1 MDVPAGGKTQRRVN
15 SGVTRRGKT
24 LLDVLYAAG
33 FICLQAVHG
42 NGLTRPL
49 VSDIVNGCFT
59 SSRSLLEDF
68 KAQRMRI
75 SKHPP
80 SPRTT
85 VAFVSSSR
93 LGPRRTATVLSFVAL
108 PGSKEKFAVKAT
120 PLPFPLA
127 TSQARLEMRSDDT
140 RAPVLNLRPS
150 SFQRLHG
157 CSGTGKRQLKQQ
169 LTPWSEIEKFCG
181 RLSEKEEIMFK
192 PRVLSDGRLGA
203 LVAFKKARKMCA
215 KRQIYPFVNQRFPP
229 LSIFIQ
235 RQKIVKQ
242 QDWQG
247 IADRKRHCPIML
259 KDETGSD
266 RETGRALATHAV
278 NDIIPKRY
286 NMTVMKAGEEGR
298 TGELDERFGSH
309 LPFRGS
315 VTYWSSSHRKQD
327 PSCILSIQA
336 VSIQFTKQPMSQDAL
351 HGRSAMM
358 RCEVSD
364 PTNIT
369 YNWYQGNKRLTDTE
383 RRFQEGGNLKFTAV
397 DRQLDAGNFSCQ
409 VQNHATGMMQI
420 STKASF
426 NIKWL
431 ESGGV
436 TLKEPASEEEIE
448 NSTPVIL
455 RCHID
460 GHPRPTC
467 QWFKDGVKL
476 MESSHQT
483 NNKDRTLTIQS
494 ASPDDSGVYYCCARN
509 AAGYVCSSSN
519 FTLSV
524 IDKSVPK
531 PVVTPENQVVL
542 KNEEAMFHCQFT
554 AEPEPTLEWY
564 HENELL
570 VNKSR
575 VSLLSNGSLL
585 ITQVKPK
592 YTGNYKCVGR
602 GTGGSVVTQTASLQI
617 ADIGSMSPRMSRV
630 FTTDT
635 MQRVTCY
642 PPAGRPD
649 PEVWWEREGHRV
661 PTEGRVYQEDLD
673 LVFNRTEEGD
683 SGAFTCVAQNKA
695 GRRTQDVTFTVA
707 TPPVW
712 VSKPLDSSLEEG
724 KPGYLHCHA
733 QANPQPEVSWFRNGM
748 EIIPEDS
755 RFKLFSNGTLR
766 INNVEVYDSQMY
778 GCETR
783 TIGGRLSGQAR
794 VTVLERLKFTPTPQ
808 PSQCLELDE
817 EITIQCSAKGR
828 ESPTIRWTKADGG
841 ELPPHVDQ
849 KNGQLRFNKVTR
861 NDAGNYTCIASN
873 SLQGEIRALV
883 TLIVAVY
890 VRFKVEPEH
899 TSVYQGHTA
908 VLHCQA
914 SGDPKPHVHWIV
926 KDKVLGVANNGRIQ
940 EMPNGSLI
948 IRDVTTDDTG
958 QYTCVAGNSCSIK
971 DRVAQLYVVD
981 KPPYHD
987 GVEDDKAPYKMIQT
1001 IGLSVGA
1008 AVAYIIVVLG
1018 LMFYC
1023 KKRRNTKRLQKGQ
1036 DGEEP
1041 EMECL
1046 NGGAVQQN
1054 GHTTTEIQEE
1064 VTLTNLGTVAT
1075 TEKRHSHASD
1085 KLHFPRANLQTIT
1098 TLDLKQFLKI
1108 SKNKDDKM
1116 KSQPISTKTK
1126 VSICAQVARGMEH
1139 LSNHR
1144 FVHKDLAARNCLI
1157 NSQRRIKVSS
1167 LSLSKDV
1174 YNRSVIN
1181 TVLQLQLLFLCL
1193 PSLFIPFLP
1202 CPFHLLS
1209 LFILPSSFSFSQ
1221 SIITPDKVSIK

>member
-1 MDVPAGGKTQRRVN
+1 MDVPAGGKTRRRVN

-33 FICLQAVHG
+33 FICLQV
-42 NGLTRPL
+42 
-49 VSDIVNGCFT
+49 
-59 SSRSLLEDF
+59 
-68 KAQRMRI
+68 
-75 SKHPP
+75 
-80 SPRTT
+80 
-85 VAFVSSSR
+85 
-93 LGPRRTATVLSFVAL
+93 
-108 PGSKEKFAVKAT
+108 
-120 PLPFPLA
+120 
-127 TSQARLEMRSDDT
+127 
-140 RAPVLNLRPS
+140 
-150 SFQRLHG
+150 
-157 CSGTGKRQLKQQ
+157 
-169 LTPWSEIEKFCG
+169 
-181 RLSEKEEIMFK
+181 
-192 PRVLSDGRLGA
+192 
-203 LVAFKKARKMCA
+203 
-215 KRQIYPFVNQRFPP
+215 
-229 LSIFIQ
+229 
-235 RQKIVKQ
+235 
-242 QDWQG
+242 
-247 IADRKRHCPIML
+247 
-259 KDETGSD
+259 
-266 RETGRALATHAV
+266 
-278 NDIIPKRY
+278 
-286 NMTVMKAGEEGR
+286 
-298 TGELDERFGSH
+298 
-309 LPFRGS
+309 
-315 VTYWSSSHRKQD
+315 
-327 PSCILSIQA
+327 LSIQA

-369 YNWYQGNKRLTDTE
+369 YSWYQGNKRLTDTE

-409 VQNHATGMMQI
+409 VLNYATGMTQL

-436 TLKEPASEEEIE
+436 TLKEPASEGEIE
-448 NSTPVIL
+448 NSTPVML

-494 ASPDDSGVYYCCARN
+494 ASPDDSGVYFCCAKN

-519 FTLSV
+519 LTLT
-524 IDKSVPK
+524 ITDKSVPK

-542 KNEEAMFHCQFT
+542 KNEEAMFHCQFS

-602 GTGGSVVTQTASLQI
+602 GIGGSVVTQTASLQI
-617 ADIGSMSPRMSRV
+617 ADIGSMSPKMSRV

-635 MQRVTCY
+635 MQRVTCH
-642 PPAGRPD
+642 PPAGKPD

-673 LVFNRTEEGD
+673 LIFNRTEEGD

-733 QANPQPEVSWFRNGM
+733 QAYPQPEVSWYRNGM
-748 EIIPEDS
+748 GIIPEDS

-783 TIGGRLSGQAR
+783 TIGGRLFGQAR

-808 PSQCLELDE
+808 QSQCLELDK

-841 ELPPHVDQ
+841 ALPPHVDQ

-890 VRFKVEPEH
+890 VRFNVEPEH

-914 SGDPKPHVHWIV
+914 SGDPKPQVHWIV
-926 KDKVLGVANNGRIQ
+926 KDKVLGVASNGRIQ

-981 KPPYHD
+981 KPPYQD
-987 GVEDDKAPYKMIQT
+987 DVEDDKAPYKMIQT

-1054 GHTTTEIQEE
+1054 GHTTAEIQEE
-1064 VTLTNLGTVAT
+1064 VTLTNMGTVAT

-1098 TLDLKQFLKI
+1098 TLGKGEFGEVLLSKAKGIEESEVEAVVLVKSLQSRDEQLQSNFRREAEMFAKLNHPNVVRLLGLCREAEPHYMILEYYDLGDLKQFLKI
-1108 SKNKDDKM
+1108 SKSKDDKM

-1174 YNRSVIN
+1174 YNSEYYHYRQAWIPLRWLPTESVFEDDYS
-1181 TVLQLQLLFLCL
+1181 TKSDVWAFGVLMWEVFSLGEMPHDKLSDDEVLEGLKMGKLKL
-1193 PSLFIPFLP
+1193 PAPDG
-1202 CPFHLLS
+1202 CPSKIYKLMVRCWVPGLKER
-1209 LFILPSSFSFSQ
+1209 PSFTDIVNALGDQPSDS
-1221 SIITPDKVSIK
+1221 KV

>member
-1 MDVPAGGKTQRRVN
+1 MDVPAGGKTRRRVN
-15 SGVTRRGKT
+15 PGVTRRGKT

-33 FICLQAVHG
+33 FICLQV
-42 NGLTRPL
+42 
-49 VSDIVNGCFT
+49 
-59 SSRSLLEDF
+59 
-68 KAQRMRI
+68 
-75 SKHPP
+75 
-80 SPRTT
+80 
-85 VAFVSSSR
+85 
-93 LGPRRTATVLSFVAL
+93 
-108 PGSKEKFAVKAT
+108 
-120 PLPFPLA
+120 
-127 TSQARLEMRSDDT
+127 
-140 RAPVLNLRPS
+140 
-150 SFQRLHG
+150 
-157 CSGTGKRQLKQQ
+157 
-169 LTPWSEIEKFCG
+169 
-181 RLSEKEEIMFK
+181 
-192 PRVLSDGRLGA
+192 
-203 LVAFKKARKMCA
+203 
-215 KRQIYPFVNQRFPP
+215 
-229 LSIFIQ
+229 
-235 RQKIVKQ
+235 
-242 QDWQG
+242 
-247 IADRKRHCPIML
+247 
-259 KDETGSD
+259 
-266 RETGRALATHAV
+266 
-278 NDIIPKRY
+278 
-286 NMTVMKAGEEGR
+286 
-298 TGELDERFGSH
+298 
-309 LPFRGS
+309 
-315 VTYWSSSHRKQD
+315 
-327 PSCILSIQA
+327 LSIQA

-369 YNWYQGNKRLTDTE
+369 YSWYQGNNRLTDTE

-409 VQNHATGMMQI
+409 VQNHATGMMQL

-436 TLKEPASEEEIE
+436 TLKEPASEGEIE
-448 NSTPVIL
+448 NSTPVTL

-494 ASPDDSGVYYCCARN
+494 ASLDDSGDYYCCAKN
-509 AAGYVCSSSN
+509 AAGSVCSSN
-519 FTLSV
+519 YTLTI
-524 IDKSVPK
+524 IDKRVPK

-542 KNEEAMFHCQFT
+542 KNEEAMLHCQFT

-602 GTGGSVVTQTASLQI
+602 GVGGSVVTQIASLQI
-617 ADIGSMSPRMSRV
+617 ADIGSMSPKMSRV

-635 MQRVTCY
+635 MQRVTCH
-642 PPAGRPD
+642 PPTGRPD

-695 GRRTQDVTFTVA
+695 GRRTQEVMFTVA

-748 EIIPEDS
+748 EITPEDS
-755 RFKLFSNGTLR
+755 RFKLFPNGTLR
-766 INNVEVYDSQMY
+766 INNVEVYDSQMF

-783 TIGGRLSGQAR
+783 TVGGRLSGQAR
-794 VTVLERLKFTPTPQ
+794 VTVLERLKFTPIPR
-808 PSQCLELDE
+808 SFQCLELEE
-817 EITIQCSAKGR
+817 EITIQCSATGQ
-828 ESPTIRWTKADGG
+828 ESPRIRWTKADGG
-841 ELPPHVDQ
+841 ELPPHVEQ
-849 KNGQLRFNKVTR
+849 KNGQLRFNRVTR

-883 TLIVAVY
+883 TLIVTMDI
-890 VRFKVEPEH
+890 RFEVKPER

-914 SGDPKPHVHWIV
+914 AGEPKPQVHWIV
-926 KDKVLGVANNGRIQ
+926 KDKVLGVVNDSRIQ
-940 EMPNGSLI
+940 EMPNGSLV
-948 IRDVTTDDTG
+948 IRDVTTDDSG
-958 QYTCVAGNSCSIK
+958 RYTCVAGNSCNIK
-971 DRVAQLYVVD
+971 DQMARLYVVD

-987 GVEDDKAPYKMIQT
+987 SVEEDKAPYKMIQT

-1054 GHTTTEIQEE
+1054 GHTMAEIQEE
-1064 VTLTNLGTVAT
+1064 VTLTNMSTVAT

-1098 TLDLKQFLKI
+1098 TLGKGEFGEVLLSKAKGIEESEVEAVVLVKSLQSRDEQLQSNFRREAEMFAKLNHPNVVRLLGLCRETEPHYMILEYYDLGDLKQFLKI
-1108 SKNKDDKM
+1108 SKSKDDKV

-1139 LSNHR
+1139 LSNNR

-1174 YNRSVIN
+1174 YNSEYYHYRQAWIPLRWLPTESVFEDDYS
-1181 TVLQLQLLFLCL
+1181 TKSDVWAFGVLMWEVFSLGEMPHDKLSDDEVLEGLKLGKLKLPAPDGCPSKIYKL
-1193 PSLFIPFLP
+1193 MVRCWAPSLKER
-1202 CPFHLLS
+1202 
-1209 LFILPSSFSFSQ
+1209 PSFTDIVNALGDQPSDS
-1221 SIITPDKVSIK
+1221 KV